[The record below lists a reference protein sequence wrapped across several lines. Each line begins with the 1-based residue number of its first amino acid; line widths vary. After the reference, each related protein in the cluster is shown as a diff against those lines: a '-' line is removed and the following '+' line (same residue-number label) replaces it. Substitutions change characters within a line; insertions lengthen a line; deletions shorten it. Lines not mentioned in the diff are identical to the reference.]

1 MRWIQLYQAQKSF
14 LNNYPDISLHRWNRG
29 WIMVH
34 IVSMELIE
42 IKNLMR
48 KRMSYVIKNN
58 ILLICCHLN

>member
-14 LNNYPDISLHRWNRG
+14 LNNYPDISLLRWNKG